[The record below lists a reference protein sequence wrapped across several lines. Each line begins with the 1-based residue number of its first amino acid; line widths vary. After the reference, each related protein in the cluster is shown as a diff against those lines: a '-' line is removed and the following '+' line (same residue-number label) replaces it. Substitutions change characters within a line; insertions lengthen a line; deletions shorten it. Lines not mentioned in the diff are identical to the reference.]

1 MGSASL
7 IMDSNDVMAM
17 AYTAIDFIIKEMPF
31 MDSFNIR
38 PYILGASSIM
48 ASIIAIAVA
57 RVIISWHGIIREL
70 AIYIRNSC
78 FTRH

>member
-1 MGSASL
+1 
-7 IMDSNDVMAM
+7 
-17 AYTAIDFIIKEMPF
+17 MPF

-38 PYILGASSIM
+38 PYILGASSIV

-70 AIYIRNSC
+70 AIYIRNSY